1 MSYLDNVI
9 TFLYTAVDFTAPQQ
23 ITFQYHL
30 DGFDED
36 WQEAGARRE
45 ATYTNLSSGNYT
57 FRVRTINGDGVI
69 SSREAIMKIHISPP
83 YWATWWFRTLLIVA
97 FVALV
102 YGIFR
107 YRELQRLR
115 QEQLRLRIARDL
127 HDEMGSTLSS
137 ISILSEAALRN
148 LQADIDRTRFGVI
161 GDRARQVM
169 DAMSDIVWSVNP
181 GNDFMENVLQRMKE
195 FAVEILETQGIVLHF
210 EVDEAILS
218 QDLSMEKRK
227 NFYLFF
233 KEAINNA
240 AKYSKATDVWVQVRA
255 ENDYVRLEVR
265 DNGCGFDAAQVKL
278 GNGLWNMQQRAE
290 RLGGLLS
297 LQSTAGRGTVIAVT
311 VKR

>member
-1 MSYLDNVI
+1 V
-9 TFLYTAVDFTAPQQ
+9 FFA
-23 ITFQYHL
+23 
-30 DGFDED
+30 
-36 WQEAGARRE
+36 
-45 ATYTNLSSGNYT
+45 LSCSL
-57 FRVRTINGDGVI
+57 IADI
-69 SSREAIMKIHISPP
+69 
-83 YWATWWFRTLLIVA
+83 TLLVYWFCIWPLLA
-97 FVALV
+97 YSCFAYAL
-102 YGIFR
+102 FR
-107 YRELQRLR
+107 YLQKQGQK

-148 LQADIDRTRFGVI
+148 LQADIDRTRFGII

-195 FAVEILETQGIVLHF
+195 FAVEILESQGIVLHF

-240 AKYSKATDVWVQVRA
+240 AKYSKATDVWVQVWT
-255 ENDYVRLEVR
+255 EKGDFRLEVR
-265 DNGCGFDAAQVKL
+265 DNGCGFNAAQVKL

-297 LQSTAGRGTVIAVT
+297 LQSTAGRGTAIAVT